1 VSRHVRHVSHGLSGA
16 REARLPSRFCGG
28 CRWRR
33 RVVSCPAW
41 VLSVGVPDYSS
52 EAFSGGGEFVF
63 ELFDAVLGGV
73 GLGGA
78 GVAFGEEL
86 PVRGFQRGDPC
97 DEFGPVGLFDLGSE
111 LQPKSSPE
119 FVEICS

>member
-1 VSRHVRHVSHGLSGA
+1 MVRCPPWA
-16 REARLPSRFCGG
+16 LP
-28 CRWRR
+28 
-33 RVVSCPAW
+33 
-41 VLSVGVPDYSS
+41 VGVPDYSS

-63 ELFDAVLGGV
+63 ELFDATLGGV

-86 PVRGFQRGDPC
+86 AVRGFQRGDPG
-97 DEFGPVGLFDLGSE
+97 DEFGPVGLFDLGTE
-111 LQPKSSPE
+111 LQPQSSPE

>member
-1 VSRHVRHVSHGLSGA
+1 MRAGKRG
-16 REARLPSRFCGG
+16 
-28 CRWRR
+28 R
-33 RVVSCPAW
+33 RVVRCPAW

-63 ELFDAVLGGV
+63 EFVDAALGGV

-78 GVAFGEEL
+78 CGAFGEEL
-86 PVRGFQRGDPC
+86 PVRSFQRGDPG
-97 DEFGPVGLFDLGSE
+97 DEFGPVGLFDLGTE
-111 LQPKSSPE
+111 LQPQSSPE

>member
-1 VSRHVRHVSHGLSGA
+1 MVRG
-16 REARLPSRFCGG
+16 
-28 CRWRR
+28 
-33 RVVSCPAW
+33 PAW

-63 ELFDAVLGGV
+63 EFVDAALGGV

-86 PVRGFQRGDPC
+86 AVRGFQRGDPC
-97 DEFGPVGLFDLGSE
+97 DEFGPVGLFDLGTE